1 MMRLV
6 LEVSSEIY
14 RWTKRG
20 CDEND
25 SVYRDVSVAGGMFN
39 HPLRRI
45 RWRTSFPCRSRYY
58 DLFVLSVDGQ
68 MDTDG
73 RKTKN
78 LKPGFHL
85 LNVVSSKPGR
95 RGELTFQ
102 PLPLTVEPCVRYRFV
117 AKHAGRLDNQRWEP
131 MLVGTNT
138 IPGCN
143 PGAAGSK

>member
-1 MMRLV
+1 MLSSCSTIPYGVFDGERL
-6 LEVSSEIY
+6 
-14 RWTKRG
+14 
-20 CDEND
+20 
-25 SVYRDVSVAGGMFN
+25 
-39 HPLRRI
+39 
-45 RWRTSFPCRSRYY
+45 SRVDPDIY

-78 LKPGFHL
+78 LRPGFHL
-85 LNVVSSKPGR
+85 LNVVSSKPGH

-117 AKHAGRLDNQRWEP
+117 AKHEGRLDNQRWEP
-131 MLVGTNT
+131 VLAGTNV

-143 PGAAGSK
+143 ADVANWK

>member
-1 MMRLV
+1 MKMTAYIAMSALLAGCSTIPYGVFDGER
-6 LEVSSEIY
+6 VS
-14 RWTKRG
+14 RVDPDT
-20 CDEND
+20 
-25 SVYRDVSVAGGMFN
+25 
-39 HPLRRI
+39 
-45 RWRTSFPCRSRYY
+45 Y
-58 DLFVLSVDGQ
+58 DLFVLAVDGQ

-131 MLVGTNT
+131 VLVGTNT